1 MDETTALA
9 TYSQPTRWR
18 QWTATVTP
26 VTCALARRPWR
37 WWWMGMGDGDACFF
51 HRCLFSALAK
61 AAVDGDDALG
71 GGGDDDDSTR

>member
-1 MDETTALA
+1 
-9 TYSQPTRWR
+9 
-18 QWTATVTP
+18 
-26 VTCALARRPWR
+26 
-37 WWWMGMGDGDACFF
+37 MGMGDGDACFF